1 MLQTDIKNDQVVAPP
16 TRMQRKFKR
25 IFGSGK
31 QTTGLFVQGFKMGG
45 LVGSGF
51 GAAVGTYQAI
61 QMRNPAVIPLAMLG
75 TGFTFGCT
83 MGLSAVIRSD

>member
-1 MLQTDIKNDQVVAPP
+1 M
-16 TRMQRKFKR
+16 
-25 IFGSGK
+25 
-31 QTTGLFVQGFKMGG
+31 QGFKMGG